1 MTVDSLDL
9 EYLRDNHPHRTSLYM
24 SVYVPGTVYVC
35 TVNGDHDRGS
45 ALISVNSLSGDIN
58 DIEAGMTAIV
68 GTGVT
73 NSLGNRRRVRS
84 IAAGPYL
91 RFDDNEDIWEDGTII
106 VVLRIHELWPVYP
119 KYVES
124 ANTFFKDGDVSYND
138 ENEFPPPVAI
148 VTNNHNVILKTG
160 AIATEFLDGSDS
172 YTIAPGATIS
182 GYLWESSAGSLST
195 PTSASTFVTFNTT
208 YKDGVEIKLTV
219 TDSNGNTQTT
229 YRYLFVVDL
238 DGTSLQAPYTDFAL
252 TAPLTGSFSSGGW
265 KTTIT
270 LYGDAS
276 SNILPDFTYNTLIIL
291 WQRVLYNTSEHVV
304 DDRSKT
310 ILVGYVL
317 SESVAYDAKTQTTT
331 FEVATIDSMM
341 QNRSNM
347 FSVSLEDVSSPSDW
361 YQYKNLTLGRA
372 VHHFWKYHSTL
383 LDITNVFI
391 GSLTEPKMYATDD
404 FQGTNLYNNVQTF
417 TAEHGNFSHVLCDKH
432 GQVHLEKNIN
442 MMDATDRD
450 AVEEAMTLTAYDIRE
465 NPVLVRRR
473 VRSSFIVLA
482 DGVSYNGSAYTPH
495 IAKAPGETPYV
506 DGASA
511 TVLSRLAVNDQ
522 DEINMYAGRK
532 AAIEND
538 ILDELRLNLAGNY
551 SFIDIVPQRWFL
563 HSLSS
568 SENNRGIEYT
578 NDRFIPR
585 TISLTH
591 DASTGVM
598 QTNVIFEH
606 EAEGA
611 DGITG
616 DWPTDIPTV
625 TPPPDPP
632 DPPTPPTP
640 TSGTGFG
647 TCYVMTDDYLARTRD
662 LSAASP
668 SWTNIATTAT
678 YPSQASGTFYDWILN
693 PWAPATEGY
702 LVTSAGVYK
711 STNLDQT
718 VPTFSLVLAAS
729 TIESYFG
736 AVSSSFSL
744 PYKIIA
750 SINIQDFICI
760 LFKIQI
766 GSTYYFKSARSYDGG
781 SSWDYATLYSG
792 SSDVSYLGGFDYHPH
807 LVGGQVVMV
816 ATIRVQNAFGNRD
829 SRLYKST
836 NSGGSWSLIYQYTDT
851 TSTLGTSHQGGICCH
866 FPYNDNPDGDHIFAG
881 WYNPQYNA
889 AAPNVT
895 AMIRTTNGFS
905 GAYSIVQWTGGTPST
920 DYPGPVTCKRGGI
933 ESYTND
939 RQLMYAWVNELDID
953 DCLYVSSDAG
963 VSWSKVSHTGLPS
976 QSTITNKVYAAGG
989 FPTNSNQFYVVF
1001 RDTTGN
1007 NAGSGLYVSIDR
1019 GVTWIDKTGDLDVSD
1034 FHAVAG
1040 SGSGLK
1046 LGRAVVVPLWTE

>member
-317 SESVAYDAKTQTTT
+317 SESVAYDARTQTTT

-450 AVEEAMTLTAYDIRE
+450 AVEEAMTLTEYDIRE

-482 DGVSYNGSAYTPH
+482 DGVSYDGSSYTPH

-522 DEINMYAGRK
+522 DELNMYAGRK

-625 TPPPDPP
+625 TPPPPP
-632 DPPTPPTP
+632 PVITPPPPPTI
-640 TSGTGFG
+640 GDGFG
-647 TCYVMTDDYLARTRD
+647 TVYVAASYRLYRTRD
-662 LSAASP
+662 FSAASP
-668 SWTNIATTAT
+668 VYTTLWDDPTNTVSIGDFILDPWQPESRAWQTTSLGVVRFT
-678 YPSQASGTFYDWILN
+678 SLETESPSYEYVLTDSDIFSALGL
-693 PWAPATEGY
+693 
-702 LVTSAGVYK
+702 TS
-711 STNLDQT
+711 
-718 VPTFSLVLAAS
+718 
-729 TIESYFG
+729 ISYMH
-736 AVSSSFSL
+736 
-744 PYKIIA
+744 KISA
-750 SINIQDFICI
+750 SINLNGYIATVFRGAN
-760 LFKIQI
+760 
-766 GSTYYFKSARSYDGG
+766 GSSSRGLYCAYSYDGG
-781 SSWDYATLYSG
+781 DTWSFSTIVSRSGTSSYEYTGGLDY
-792 SSDVSYLGGFDYHPH
+792 VPH
-807 LVGGQVVMV
+807 LVGGQVV
-816 ATIRVQNAFGNRD
+816 
-829 SRLYKST
+829 
-836 NSGGSWSLIYQYTDT
+836 
-851 TSTLGTSHQGGICCH
+851 
-866 FPYNDNPDGDHIFAG
+866 
-881 WYNPQYNA
+881 
-889 AAPNVT
+889 
-895 AMIRTTNGFS
+895 
-905 GAYSIVQWTGGTPST
+905 
-920 DYPGPVTCKRGGI
+920 
-933 ESYTND
+933 
-939 RQLMYAWVNELDID
+939 
-953 DCLYVSSDAG
+953 LYVSYGDG
-963 VSWSKVSHTGLPS
+963 DTKVSKSLNGGASWFVFATRATDFPSMARTNSLGIPCVHCPYDDNDDGNVVYIGAGANWHTTRRDTSGVAYTLDGTTWNVARWTTEPTSSDPDTWPEGVYAQRHGVETHPTNRNLVVAYPRADTTIPMMISTDGGSTWTRKETGLNHS
-976 QSTITNKVYAAGG
+976 SDYFTKGIGAAGG
-989 FPTNSNQFYVVF
+989 FPTDTDRAYIITNLFIDDDNGVF
-1001 RDTTGN
+1001 VSTDQGTTW
-1007 NAGSGLYVSIDR
+1007 V
-1019 GVTWIDKTGDLDVSD
+1019 DKTGNIDRSD
-1034 FHAVAG
+1034 I
-1040 SGSGLK
+1040 GLASTANQ
-1046 LGRAVVVPLWTE
+1046 LGLVVVPLWTE